1 MKNILI
7 TMAALGIG
15 AAVGSAQSANALRL
29 QLQPGSEISFTG
41 TSSLHGFTC
50 RTTQFDAQLSV
61 DPEYAASLAELERP
75 IGAVNVTIPV
85 RSLSCGNKGL
95 ESNMLRALK
104 ADQNGTIT
112 FRLDTYEIDAVSRT
126 ADAFTAQA
134 TGALKIAGRER
145 PIQLQVRGE
154 RYPDGAVRARGERDL
169 LMSDFGIRPPSM
181 MLGAVKTGDRVV
193 VRFNLQARPRHVG
206 GNRTAEGSTP

>member
-1 MKNILI
+1 MRNAII
-7 TMAALGIG
+7 AMSAIAIASAVAG
-15 AAVGSAQSANALRL
+15 AQANTVRM

-50 RTTQFDAQLSV
+50 KTTQFEAQLSL
-61 DPEYAASLAELERP
+61 DPAYATNLEDLERP

-85 RSLSCGNKGL
+85 RTLDCGNRGL
-95 ESNMLRALK
+95 QANMLKALK
-104 ADQNGTIT
+104 ADQNATIS
-112 FRLDTYEIDAVSRT
+112 FRLDTYQVDAASRT

-134 TGALKIAGRER
+134 VGSLTIAGQQR
-145 PIQLQVRGE
+145 PVQLRVRGE
-154 RYPDGAVRARGERDL
+154 RHPDGAVRARGERDL

-193 VRFNLQARPRHVG
+193 VKFDLQARPRQQVSS
-206 GNRTAEGSTP
+206 N

>member
-1 MKNILI
+1 MRNTLIIL
-7 TMAALGIG
+7 AALSIG
-15 AAVGSAQSANALRL
+15 AAVGNAQSTDAVRL

-50 RTTQFDAQLSV
+50 RTTQFDAQLTV
-61 DPEYAASLAELERP
+61 DPEYAMNLAELERP

-85 RSLSCGNKGL
+85 RSLTCGNKGL
-95 ESNMLRALK
+95 ESNMFKALK
-104 ADQNGTIT
+104 ADQNSTIT
-112 FRLDTYEIDAVSRT
+112 FGLDTYEIDAASRT
-126 ADAFTAQA
+126 ADAFTARA
-134 TGALKIAGRER
+134 TGVLKIAGRER
-145 PIQLQVRGE
+145 PIQLQLRGE

-193 VRFNLQARPRHVG
+193 VRFNLQARPRQVG
-206 GNRTAEGSTP
+206 SNRTTDVSTP